1 MHPVR
6 GLSSTHIFE
15 NLKPSLMIPRAVIN
29 VIIVFV
35 FVALVG
41 YSVAQS
47 LKYESFIGFILALTS
62 LGAAIYFIY
71 LLTKARQ
78 ETEAEETI

>member
-1 MHPVR
+1 
-6 GLSSTHIFE
+6 
-15 NLKPSLMIPRAVIN
+15 MIPRTLINAAVI
-29 VIIVFV
+29 FV
-35 FVALVG
+35 FVTLVG

-71 LLTKARQ
+71 LMAKAKHAREDSFGES
-78 ETEAEETI
+78 ETEETSY

>member
-1 MHPVR
+1 
-6 GLSSTHIFE
+6 
-15 NLKPSLMIPRAVIN
+15 MIPRLLIN
-29 VIIVFV
+29 VAIIFV

-47 LKYESFIGFILALTS
+47 LKYESFVGFMLAMTS

-71 LLTKARQ
+71 LLTGPKQ
-78 ETEAEETI
+78 ESETEESI

>member
-1 MHPVR
+1 
-6 GLSSTHIFE
+6 
-15 NLKPSLMIPRAVIN
+15 MIPRTLINVAVI
-29 VIIVFV
+29 FV

-71 LLTKARQ
+71 LLAKAKQ
-78 ETEAEETI
+78 ESETEESV